1 MSKKPKLSEP
11 KLTDLELRVLRY
23 IANHGGTVDSEIS
36 AGDLGLKLEVYYAAC
51 VSLAAK
57 GMLELGSFDVVNE
70 PMPTRNDGLMTNKR
84 PKAQKDLDNW
94 HLTQAQIVAGLEL
107 GYLERCGRERGRQ
120 LTRLT
125 RTGRDLNGVMPD
137 DWLSL
142 VHRYYDTRT
151 QEELDAQLN
160 GLPQ

>member
-36 AGDLGLKLEVYYAAC
+36 AGDLGLKSEVYYAAC

-70 PMPTRNDGLMTNKR
+70 PMPTSTTASQNAAHF
-84 PKAQKDLDNW
+84 PLD
-94 HLTQAQIVAGLEL
+94 
-107 GYLERCGRERGRQ
+107 
-120 LTRLT
+120 
-125 RTGRDLNGVMPD
+125 
-137 DWLSL
+137 
-142 VHRYYDTRT
+142 
-151 QEELDAQLN
+151 
-160 GLPQ
+160 

>member
-1 MSKKPKLSEP
+1 
-11 KLTDLELRVLRY
+11 
-23 IANHGGTVDSEIS
+23 
-36 AGDLGLKLEVYYAAC
+36 
-51 VSLAAK
+51 
-57 GMLELGSFDVVNE
+57 
-70 PMPTRNDGLMTNKR
+70 MTNKR

-125 RTGRDLNGVMPD
+125 RMGRDLNGVMPD
-137 DWLSL
+137 DWLRL
-142 VHRYYDTRT
+142 IHRYYDTRT